1 MGRQKSLTP
10 NTPCVSRLCWLAETV
25 AALLDCAAYPHG
37 ALWKCPGCGRPLGVV
52 LNPKVGE
59 AGAHSP
65 LEISRAIAAD
75 QACASAAI
83 FPHFH
88 SASSSSILTRKP
100 RSSRTCHD
108 VNPKASTR
116 PRDRGNLS
124 QQFQDVVGQAAHTEA
139 VRLSPRTVVPS
150 SSGSNGLCSVASAR

>member
-1 MGRQKSLTP
+1 VCLSAL
-10 NTPCVSRLCWLAETV
+10 LAAETV
-25 AALLDCAAYPHG
+25 AALLDCAAYPRG

-75 QACASAAI
+75 QACAGAAI

-88 SASSSSILTRKP
+88 SASSASILTRKP
-100 RSSRTCHD
+100 RSSRMCHD
-108 VNPKASTR
+108 VNPKALTP
-116 PRDRGNLS
+116 PRNRGNLTLP
-124 QQFQDVVGQAAHTEA
+124 QRIIIIDTDTETTFIKDV
-139 VRLSPRTVVPS
+139 S
-150 SSGSNGLCSVASAR
+150 